1 MAINKPLQQ
10 AIGVAAGSIATIRIP
25 PEALTL
31 VGAKLVLGGTTF
43 DKTKIDKIRVKVGAR
58 VIWDITGAQINAINN
73 YKGGADVARTL
84 LLDFTERTQ
93 AIFPVKEVGGLDL
106 MTLAAVGEIFLEITI
121 NAAAVAPT
129 IQAFGYFEQQQGNPM
144 VLKLVPFTWTTN
156 AAGRFTLPLNL
167 RGALVKRLWVFYSGT
182 GWTAATNGNCSRMEV
197 KKNGVVMYDQYDLDA
212 RFDQVQYKKT
222 PQAGLYVVDF
232 IVDDNHDATV
242 TTIRDQNGVQVYDTF
257 EFNAYITDAGG
268 AQVTAV
274 AEVIDTPTNL

>member
-31 VGAKLVLGGTTF
+31 VGAKLILGGTTF

-167 RGALVKRLWVFYSGT
+167 RGALVKRLWIFYSGT
-182 GWTAATNGNCSRMEV
+182 GWTANANGNCSRMEV

-212 RFDQVQYKKT
+212 RFDQVQYKKV

-257 EFNAYITDAGG
+257 EFNAYITDAAG